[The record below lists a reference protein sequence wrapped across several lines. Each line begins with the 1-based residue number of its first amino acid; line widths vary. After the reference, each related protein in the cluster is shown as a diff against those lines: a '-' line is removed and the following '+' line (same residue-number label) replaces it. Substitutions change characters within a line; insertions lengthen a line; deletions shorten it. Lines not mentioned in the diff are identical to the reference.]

1 MYGKYEFEISKLNNG
16 NYFDNLTN
24 KEIDLEFIYNKIKER
39 YKNGV
44 ISLTDIIDFNTNDDL
59 NNLIE
64 DFDSL
69 IVANELEKM

>member
-16 NYFDNLTN
+16 NYFDSLTK
-24 KEIDLEFIYNKIKER
+24 KEIDVEFIYNKIKER

-44 ISLTDIIDFNTNDDL
+44 ISLTDVIDFDTKDDL

>member
-16 NYFDNLTN
+16 NYFDSLTK
-24 KEIDLEFIYNKIKER
+24 KEIDVEFIYNKIKER

-69 IVANELEKM
+69 IVANELEKT

>member
-16 NYFDNLTN
+16 NYFDSLTK
-24 KEIDLEFIYNKIKER
+24 KEIDVEFIYNKIKER

>member
-24 KEIDLEFIYNKIKER
+24 KEIDVEFIYNKIKER

>member
-16 NYFDNLTN
+16 NYFDSLTK
-24 KEIDLEFIYNKIKER
+24 KEIDVEFIYNKIKER
-39 YKNGV
+39 YKNGI

>member
-1 MYGKYEFEISKLNNG
+1 ME
-16 NYFDNLTN
+16 NYFDSLTK
-24 KEIDLEFIYNKIKER
+24 KEIDVEFIYNKIKER